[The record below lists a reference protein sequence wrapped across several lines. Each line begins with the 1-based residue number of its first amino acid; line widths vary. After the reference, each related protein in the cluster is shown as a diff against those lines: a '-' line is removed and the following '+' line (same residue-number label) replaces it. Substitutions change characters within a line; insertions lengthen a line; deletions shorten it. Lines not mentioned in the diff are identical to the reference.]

1 MEPKQS
7 QARKEEAETTGGH
20 EETFG
25 AIRNVLLMCFDFT
38 KSHRHIH
45 IQWINA
51 VMRKLFLKTPLKK

>member
-7 QARKEEAETTGGH
+7 RARKEEAETRGGR

-25 AIRNVLLMCFDFT
+25 AIRNVLLMRFDFT

-51 VMRKLFLKTPLKK
+51 IMRRLFLKTLLKK